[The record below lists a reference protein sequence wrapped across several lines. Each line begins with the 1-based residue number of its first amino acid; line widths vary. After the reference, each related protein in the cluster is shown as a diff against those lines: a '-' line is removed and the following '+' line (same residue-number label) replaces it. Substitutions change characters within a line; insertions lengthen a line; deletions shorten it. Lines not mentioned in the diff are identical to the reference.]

1 MAKTTGEWL
10 LGVLEDSRQI
20 PFAKQSQC
28 EFRALSQRQATPA
41 RRQNFWAVAL
51 PVRPRSGRLDR
62 RDGVHV
68 RKDTPF
74 RGAKRLKL
82 CRSFSLT
89 TSPHPRGGVRDRQPQ
104 QPPQRT

>member
-41 RRQNFWAVAL
+41 RA
-51 PVRPRSGRLDR
+51 RPRSGRLDR

-89 TSPHPRGGVRDRQPQ
+89 TLGE
-104 QPPQRT
+104 